1 MDIMNKQGRGFTIVE
16 LLIVIVVIAI
26 LAAITIVAYNGIQSS
41 ARNSK
46 AKADIANLAKAV
58 HAAKL
63 NTGNSFV
70 TITASMG
77 GQSTGAGRNCWN
89 KVDGTDL
96 AAVARTDACWTDYFT
111 ALQLV
116 SNASGINV
124 NGMIDP
130 WGRPYY
136 IDQNEGEN
144 IGGNFCV
151 QDKISTYRLP
161 FVTGS
166 ANDDTAYRTLIP
178 NVTSGC

>member
-1 MDIMNKQGRGFTIVE
+1 MHKRHGFTIVE
-16 LLIVIVVIAI
+16 LLIVIVVIGI
-26 LAAITIVAYNGIQSS
+26 LAAISMIAYTNVQ
-41 ARNSK
+41 SK
-46 AKADIANLAKAV
+46 AKESKAKSDVTTLAKAV
-58 HAAKL
+58 HIAKI
-63 NTGNSFV
+63 NTNSSFV

-96 AAVARTDACWTDYFT
+96 AAVVKTDACWTEYYT

-116 SNASGINV
+116 STASGINV
-124 NGMIDP
+124 NGMVDP

-144 IGGNFCV
+144 ISGNLCV

-161 FVTGS
+161 FVSGS
-166 ANDDTAYRTLIP
+166 ANDDTAYRTLVP
-178 NVTSGC
+178 NITNGC